1 MQSGKSAQ
9 VKITAFSS
17 DNVNGPGP
25 GTEAGVNFVDGYADD
40 TSVTISNVTVFNAS
54 GAAPAVAYNMDG
66 SATITGVEAGDK
78 ITYTTTSDHNRVLI
92 ENGALTTATGNTHAD
107 FDIGGFKLLQAS
119 STRAEVGSHV
129 KFEDDGP
136 SISTTGT
143 EPTLTVDETV
153 LATND
158 TKSFA
163 ANFTS
168 AFGADGAGTLVYA
181 LGISASG
188 ADSGL
193 VDTATGNHVFLFV
206 NAGVVE
212 GREGT
217 DATTAAAGAIVFTVS
232 AAANG
237 DVTLDQL
244 RAGVHP
250 DTTNPDDSKTLSAD
264 NLVTLTG
271 TITDKDGDNRSATL
285 NIGSNLVFKDD
296 GPSINTTGTEPT
308 LTVDETVLATNDTKN
323 FAANFTSAFGADG
336 AGTLVYALGI
346 SATGAD
352 SGLVDTATGN
362 HVFLFVNAG
371 VVEGRAGTDATTAAT
386 GALVFTVSAAANGDV
401 TLDQLRAVV
410 HPDATNPDDSK
421 TLSADNLVTLTGTIT
436 DKDGDSRSA
445 ALNIGSNLVFKD
457 DGPSI
462 STTGTEVTLTV
473 DETVLATNDTKSFAA
488 NFTSAFGAD
497 GAGTLVYA
505 LGISASGA
513 DSGLVDTATG
523 NHVFL
528 FVNAGVVE
536 GREGTDATTAAAGA
550 IVFTVSAAANGDVT
564 LDQLRAG
571 VHPDTTNPDDS
582 KTLSADNLVT
592 LTGTITDKDGD
603 NRSATLNIGSNLVFK
618 DDGPS
623 INTTGTEPT
632 LTVDETVLATNDTKN
647 FAANFT
653 SAFGADGA
661 GTLVYALGI
670 SATGADSGLVDT
682 ATGNHVFLFVNA
694 GVVEGRAGT
703 DATTAATGALV
714 FTVSAAANGDVTL
727 DQLRAVVH
735 PDTTNPDDSKT
746 LSADNL
752 VTLTGTI
759 TDKDGDSRSAALNIG
774 SNLVFKDDGPAV
786 SANATVKLDDD
797 ALAGG
802 NAGGTG
808 DDINAENT
816 SGTLGHSF
824 GADGAGSIA
833 YLTAG
838 APTGFTYEKS
848 GDNLLVKQGTT
859 TVLTLTLNTVTGAYA
874 VTQNAP
880 IMHAAGLD
888 ENNTAFTVNYQ
899 VTDKDGDTANGTLSV
914 NVDDDTPTLDFGNLV
929 GTGTI
934 LPQYGEWNGSV
945 GADQPGNLDISLSQ
959 FQLVRPDNTTV
970 NGSSFTFSE
979 LAGSPNAAG
988 DYLFTGSLTADFDN
1002 NASTADTT
1010 NNFTLTAFHDGRYAF
1025 DLQQG
1030 FGSTITFS
1038 SANGSLGA
1046 GGPDPV
1052 QTLTIPPDEQVVFF
1066 GVQATTSNSNILS
1079 AITLGAPDLTE
1090 AQIEAANFSFI
1101 SSQNMNVS
1109 NSGIGVG
1116 NNNLDGNTT
1125 AGIDAGDESFVVNPE
1140 TLLTGMK
1147 VFIDNS
1153 VGGYD
1158 PATEELYYKIFF
1170 DDGTTSA
1177 NIKVVSGDLT
1187 AEAGGQKSFGIN
1199 TEGSKLIDSVQ
1210 LTMGKGTVKIPVI
1223 EFIQSSENLASDIKL
1238 DFTASLADADSD
1250 TATSNFSVD
1259 LFANDLPAN
1268 SYTLLGAT
1276 SDLDSFDVDLAAS
1289 QVSYRI
1295 EGFDTPD
1302 DTLFLLGDSTAI
1314 VSINNSGTDSIV
1326 SVAETTG
1333 GQTTVITVVGADLL
1347 TSNIVLV

>member
-1 MQSGKSAQ
+1 MTTITVNTSVNLTLDESVGLQNLTATPTPAGDADDNDIAVSSLPTAFTGRLTALGLGAPTNGAALSGYTGTGAGSNIISVAPTPGGTITDLGLVGSDGAPLNGLDSGLDTLAGANILLYTDTNNNIVLGRAGAADGPVVFALYLEETGTPVSGAKMWSVQYAPLKNTDPTNPDDSLNLADKVFVSASEDLIFSLANAPSGQNLFLMFTTANPATVNDGGIIRITDPTIIATGRDPANQSTGVNITTGDTINSSQGGGTTTFGTNSQMITEQEGIRFSFVTGARQNVTIPNLDQNEADVEANIDFTAFFGAKSATFDIVQLQSGKSAQ

-158 TKSFA
+158 TK
-163 ANFTS
+163 
-168 AFGADGAGTLVYA
+168 
-181 LGISASG
+181 
-188 ADSGL
+188 
-193 VDTATGNHVFLFV
+193 
-206 NAGVVE
+206 
-212 GREGT
+212 
-217 DATTAAAGAIVFTVS
+217 
-232 AAANG
+232 
-237 DVTLDQL
+237 
-244 RAGVHP
+244 
-250 DTTNPDDSKTLSAD
+250 
-264 NLVTLTG
+264 
-271 TITDKDGDNRSATL
+271 
-285 NIGSNLVFKDD
+285 
-296 GPSINTTGTEPT
+296 
-308 LTVDETVLATNDTKN
+308 N

-401 TLDQLRAVV
+401 TLDQLRAV
-410 HPDATNPDDSK
+410 
-421 TLSADNLVTLTGTIT
+421 
-436 DKDGDSRSA
+436 
-445 ALNIGSNLVFKD
+445 
-457 DGPSI
+457 
-462 STTGTEVTLTV
+462 
-473 DETVLATNDTKSFAA
+473 
-488 NFTSAFGAD
+488 
-497 GAGTLVYA
+497 
-505 LGISASGA
+505 
-513 DSGLVDTATG
+513 
-523 NHVFL
+523 
-528 FVNAGVVE
+528 
-536 GREGTDATTAAAGA
+536 
-550 IVFTVSAAANGDVT
+550 
-564 LDQLRAG
+564 

-1268 SYTLLGAT
+1268 SYTLLGAA
-1276 SDLDSFDVDLAAS
+1276 SDLDSFDVDLTAS
-1289 QVSYRI
+1289 QVSYRV

-1302 DTLFLLGDSTAI
+1302 DTLFLLGDSTAT

>member
-1 MQSGKSAQ
+1 MTTITVNTSVNLTLDESVGLQNLTATPTPAGDADDNDIAVSSLPTAFTGRLTALGLGAPTNGAALSGYTGTGAGSNIISVAPTPGGTITDLGLVGSDGAPLNGLDSGLDTLAGANILLYTDTNNNIVLGRAGAADGPVVFALYLEETGTPVSGAKMWSVQYAPLKNTDPTNPDDSLNLADKVFVSASEDLIFSLANAPSGQNLFLMFTTANPATVNDGGIIRITDPTIIATGRDPANQSTGVNITTGDTINSSQGGGTTTFGTNSQMITEQEGIRFSFVTGARQNVTIPNLDQNEADVEANIDFTAFFGAKSATFDIVQLQSGKSAQ

-136 SISTTGT
+136 SIS
-143 EPTLTVDETV
+143 
-153 LATND
+153 
-158 TKSFA
+158 
-163 ANFTS
+163 
-168 AFGADGAGTLVYA
+168 
-181 LGISASG
+181 
-188 ADSGL
+188 
-193 VDTATGNHVFLFV
+193 
-206 NAGVVE
+206 
-212 GREGT
+212 
-217 DATTAAAGAIVFTVS
+217 
-232 AAANG
+232 
-237 DVTLDQL
+237 
-244 RAGVHP
+244 
-250 DTTNPDDSKTLSAD
+250 
-264 NLVTLTG
+264 
-271 TITDKDGDNRSATL
+271 
-285 NIGSNLVFKDD
+285 
-296 GPSINTTGTEPT
+296 
-308 LTVDETVLATNDTKN
+308 
-323 FAANFTSAFGADG
+323 
-336 AGTLVYALGI
+336 
-346 SATGAD
+346 
-352 SGLVDTATGN
+352 
-362 HVFLFVNAG
+362 
-371 VVEGRAGTDATTAAT
+371 
-386 GALVFTVSAAANGDV
+386 
-401 TLDQLRAVV
+401 
-410 HPDATNPDDSK
+410 
-421 TLSADNLVTLTGTIT
+421 
-436 DKDGDSRSA
+436 
-445 ALNIGSNLVFKD
+445 
-457 DGPSI
+457 
-462 STTGTEVTLTV
+462 
-473 DETVLATNDTKSFAA
+473 
-488 NFTSAFGAD
+488 
-497 GAGTLVYA
+497 
-505 LGISASGA
+505 
-513 DSGLVDTATG
+513 
-523 NHVFL
+523 
-528 FVNAGVVE
+528 
-536 GREGTDATTAAAGA
+536 
-550 IVFTVSAAANGDVT
+550 
-564 LDQLRAG
+564 
-571 VHPDTTNPDDS
+571 
-582 KTLSADNLVT
+582 
-592 LTGTITDKDGD
+592 
-603 NRSATLNIGSNLVFK
+603 
-618 DDGPS
+618 
-623 INTTGTEPT
+623 TTGTEPT

-1010 NNFTLTAFHDGRYAF
+1010 NNFTLTAFHDGRYTF

-1170 DDGTTSA
+1170 DDGTTSS

-1289 QVSYRI
+1289 QVSYRV

-1302 DTLFLLGDSTAI
+1302 DTLFLLGDSTAT